1 MEIRLVRPEDRED
14 WLRMRLELWPECAGD
29 EHLAE
34 MDEIQATPDS
44 YPVFVAERPEGGLG
58 GFLEVQARAW
68 VEGCDTQPVG
78 YLEGWF
84 VDADLRAQGVGRQL
98 VTAAEA
104 WARACGYM
112 EMASDCYV
120 DNDVSLAAHLAL
132 GYEELERVIRFR
144 KSLKDTP

>member
-1 MEIRLVRPEDRED
+1 
-14 WLRMRLELWPECAGD
+14 MRLQLWPHHDAE

-34 MDEIQATPDS
+34 MDEIQSTPDT

-58 GFLEVQARAW
+58 GFLEIQTRAW

-78 YLEGWF
+78 YLEGWY
-84 VDADLRAQGVGRQL
+84 VDHSLRTQGIGRKL
-98 VTAAEA
+98 VEAAEA
-104 WARACGYM
+104 WARNRGLH

-120 DNDVSLAAHLAL
+120 DNDVSLASHTAL

-144 KSLKDTP
+144 KSLETNP